1 MCVLPRCV
9 LGAHG
14 GQERILIPGPG
25 VAEGSELQVST
36 VKQTESSRRAANSL
50 RHNLFLQ
57 PPALSSDIPHV
68 LSSTRFPDPD
78 RPGQMYV
85 PFKEEL
91 SVVKYSLHLE
101 Q

>member
-25 VAEGSELQVST
+25 VADGSELPGQYSEANPSPPEEQQILLDT
-36 VKQTESSRRAANSL
+36 TYFSSLQLSAL
-50 RHNLFLQ
+50 TFL
-57 PPALSSDIPHV
+57 
-68 LSSTRFPDPD
+68 TYWFPDLD
-78 RPGQMYV
+78 KPGQIYV

-91 SVVKYSLHLE
+91 SVVKYSQHLD